1 MSTTAEIP
9 KVDTKPS
16 ASKKSDTERSVS
28 YRPAGASQEMTLTI
42 AYVKNFLTT
51 ATKKGFAPSEADLIK
66 FMMLCKTSH
75 LNPWQGD
82 AYLVGYD
89 TDDGPVFN
97 LITAV
102 QALLKRAEL
111 SPEFDGIEH
120 GVIVLR
126 NTENTDP
133 VERRGTIVL
142 PGELLLGGWA
152 SCRRKDRSIAFY
164 QTVQFSVYN
173 TGRSRWNKDPAGMIV
188 KVAKAAVL
196 REAFPNSLAGLYV
209 DEEMDR
215 VVNGEVTKTHCA
227 EVPKVTKTSQD
238 LTASLKAK
246 NTQGIPAS
254 SEESSG
260 LCSSLLKE
268 LQTACSLDA
277 IDSIEAD
284 VQASESELSATQIQT
299 LRLAIAER
307 RGTLA

>member
-9 KVDTKPS
+9 KVDTKPPV
-16 ASKKSDTERSVS
+16 SKKSDTERSVS

-66 FMMLCKTSH
+66 FMMLCKASH

-142 PGELLLGGWA
+142 PGELLLVVGQLA
-152 SCRRKDRSIAFY
+152 AARTVRSLSIRPCSLSNYREFSEGTTA
-164 QTVQFSVYN
+164 QTPPWESTQDLSSARVSVQ
-173 TGRSRWNKDPAGMIV
+173 RSRPRVTALPFAVTKQ
-188 KVAKAAVL
+188 VASRVL
-196 REAFPNSLAGLYV
+196 RPL
-209 DEEMDR
+209 R
-215 VVNGEVTKTHCA
+215 VVR
-227 EVPKVTKTSQD
+227 TSR
-238 LTASLKAK
+238 
-246 NTQGIPAS
+246 
-254 SEESSG
+254 
-260 LCSSLLKE
+260 C
-268 LQTACSLDA
+268 
-277 IDSIEAD
+277 
-284 VQASESELSATQIQT
+284 
-299 LRLAIAER
+299 R
-307 RGTLA
+307 